1 MKIFEESL
9 STDSEAVNQ
18 KTSESGERSVHK
30 ETGDKNSISRLP
42 QTFESSAEVNVAIA
56 GHNKKY
62 QDQHILLS
70 SGSPKSTAE
79 DPEEGWFLSEFFLCP
94 ELEHF
99 WATKLILTGKYIEV
113 FSS

>member
-42 QTFESSAEVNVAIA
+42 QTYRIVGRSKRRNCRPQQKISRSTHIAVIGITEVD
-56 GHNKKY
+56 G
-62 QDQHILLS
+62 
-70 SGSPKSTAE
+70 
-79 DPEEGWFLSEFFLCP
+79 
-94 ELEHF
+94 
-99 WATKLILTGKYIEV
+99 
-113 FSS
+113 